1 MGKETTSRHK
11 RNWLWGL
18 MLAAMVVAPAGHA
31 EIFKYEDGAGRLY
44 FTDRPLRKAGYKL
57 LWRSAPNARAANAE
71 FRKNRARYSPII
83 DKTARKLNLRPALL
97 HAVVMVESAYDAQAR
112 SNKGAIGLMQLMP
125 DTARR
130 YGVRDRHDPAANVDG
145 GARYLRDLL
154 EAFENDVELAVAAY
168 NAGENAVVQY
178 GNQIPPFP
186 ETRSYVRKVLG
197 YYERF
202 QPSS

>member
-1 MGKETTSRHK
+1 
-11 RNWLWGL
+11 
-18 MLAAMVVAPAGHA
+18 
-31 EIFKYEDGAGRLY
+31 
-44 FTDRPLRKAGYKL
+44 
-57 LWRSAPNARAANAE
+57 
-71 FRKNRARYSPII
+71 
-83 DKTARKLNLRPALL
+83 
-97 HAVVMVESAYDAQAR
+97 MVESAYDAQAR

-130 YGVRDRHDPAANVDG
+130 YGVRDRQDPAANVDG